1 MEKKKNTLDRQIEI
15 YIHPNPEIRSFL
27 TNTEISAY
35 RVEKFKKPPEK
46 NWDHTLKQLGVIGAQ
61 VAKEILAIHGVNEI
75 HIKPKEIRIKK
86 EISSSWET
94 IEKKVVEILTRA
106 LRRKQI
112 KVVKRQG

>member
-61 VAKEILAIHGVNEI
+61 VAKEILAIQDVNEI

>member
-1 MEKKKNTLDRQIEI
+1 MEKKKNTIDWQIEI
-15 YIHPNPEIRSFL
+15 YLHPNPEIRSFL

-46 NWDHTLKQLGVIGAQ
+46 EWEHTLKQLGVIGAQ
-61 VAKEILAIHGVNEI
+61 VAKEILAIHDVNEI

-86 EISSSWET
+86 ESSSSWET
-94 IEKKVVEILTRA
+94 IEKKVVEILIRA

>member
-1 MEKKKNTLDRQIEI
+1 MEKKKNTLARQIEI
-15 YIHPNPEIRSFL
+15 YLHPNPEIRSFL

-46 NWDHTLKQLGVIGAQ
+46 NWEHTLKQLGVIGAQ
-61 VAKEILAIHGVNEI
+61 VAKEILAINDINEI

-86 EISSSWET
+86 ETSSSWET

-106 LRRKQI
+106 LRKKQI

>member
-1 MEKKKNTLDRQIEI
+1 MDKKKNTIDRQIEI

-46 NWDHTLKQLGVIGAQ
+46 NWEHTLKQLGVIGAQ
-61 VAKEILAIHGVNEI
+61 VAKEILAIQDVNEI

-106 LRRKQI
+106 LRKKQI

>member
-86 EISSSWET
+86 EISSPWEA

-106 LRRKQI
+106 LRKKQI

>member
-1 MEKKKNTLDRQIEI
+1 
-15 YIHPNPEIRSFL
+15 
-27 TNTEISAY
+27 
-35 RVEKFKKPPEK
+35 
-46 NWDHTLKQLGVIGAQ
+46 
-61 VAKEILAIHGVNEI
+61 LAIQDVNEI

>member
-1 MEKKKNTLDRQIEI
+1 MEKKKNTIDWQVEI
-15 YIHPNPEIRSFL
+15 YLHPNPEIRSFL

-35 RVEKFKKPPEK
+35 RVEKFKKPLEK
-46 NWDHTLKQLGVIGAQ
+46 DWEHTLKQLGVIGAQ
-61 VAKEILAIHGVNEI
+61 VAKEILAIHDVNEI

-86 EISSSWET
+86 EISSSWEA

-106 LRRKQI
+106 LRKKQI

>member
-1 MEKKKNTLDRQIEI
+1 MEKKKNTLDRRIEI

-86 EISSSWET
+86 EISSSWEA

>member
-1 MEKKKNTLDRQIEI
+1 MEKEKNIIDGQIEI
-15 YIHPNPEIRSFL
+15 YLHPNPEIRSFL
-27 TNTEISAY
+27 TNTEISVY

-46 NWDHTLKQLGVIGAQ
+46 EWEHTLKQLGVIGAQ
-61 VAKEILAIHGVNEI
+61 VAKEILAIQDVNEI

-86 EISSSWET
+86 ESASSWEA
-94 IEKKVVEILTRA
+94 IEKKVVKILTRA

>member
-35 RVEKFKKPPEK
+35 RVEKFKKPLEK
-46 NWDHTLKQLGVIGAQ
+46 NWEHTLKQLGVIGAQ
-61 VAKEILAIHGVNEI
+61 VAKEIWAIHDVNEI

-106 LRRKQI
+106 LRKKQI

>member
-46 NWDHTLKQLGVIGAQ
+46 NWEHTLKQLGVIGAQ

-86 EISSSWET
+86 EISSSWEA

-106 LRRKQI
+106 LRKKQI